1 MPFGRLLIVGQPQRI
16 KEEKKMEAV
25 FNSIVQKARKGEV
38 EAGLH
43 SCVLIRTKNFAF
55 FKVLIKKYLRHSV
68 GSKG

>member
-38 EAGLH
+38 EAVRWLVEQG
-43 SCVLIRTKNFAF
+43 CMTVR
-55 FKVLIKKYLRHSV
+55 
-68 GSKG
+68 KGN